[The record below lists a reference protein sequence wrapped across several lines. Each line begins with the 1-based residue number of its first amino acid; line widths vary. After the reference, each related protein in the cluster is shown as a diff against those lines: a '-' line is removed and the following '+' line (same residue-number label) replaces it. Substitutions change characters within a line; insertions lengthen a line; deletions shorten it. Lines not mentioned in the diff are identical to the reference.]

1 MKCSVKSS
9 RMAAHENLLVFKT
22 TGCAILQ
29 LPHKTFHQKWKLC
42 LKTHP
47 SRGKNIAWLPEAC
60 SGIAHTCL
68 FGEWINKLRHV
79 FERTQ
84 SKSSVNYNPEFA
96 NFRRL
101 AAFGRVYRNLIS
113 KLIRKLLRTM
123 CNTILQ
129 KHLNDVSHI
138 FKRFRLFAL
147 FQGKISQRKVK
158 ICLAIED
165 KITIE
170 FEKRGSLVQ
179 FNCVEWC

>member
-1 MKCSVKSS
+1 
-9 RMAAHENLLVFKT
+9 
-22 TGCAILQ
+22 
-29 LPHKTFHQKWKLC
+29 
-42 LKTHP
+42 
-47 SRGKNIAWLPEAC
+47 
-60 SGIAHTCL
+60 
-68 FGEWINKLRHV
+68 
-79 FERTQ
+79 
-84 SKSSVNYNPEFA
+84 
-96 NFRRL
+96 
-101 AAFGRVYRNLIS
+101 
-113 KLIRKLLRTM
+113 M

-129 KHLNDVSHI
+129 KHLNDVSHL